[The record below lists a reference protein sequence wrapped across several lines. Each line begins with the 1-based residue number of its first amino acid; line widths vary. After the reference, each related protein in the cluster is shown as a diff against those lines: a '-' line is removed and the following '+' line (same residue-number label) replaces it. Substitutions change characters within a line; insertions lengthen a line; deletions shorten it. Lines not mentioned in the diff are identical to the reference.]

1 MILSKTMIGP
11 SHNISQ
17 LLKIKIRNSYH
28 GSSDVCSI
36 CIRNIKSR
44 LKNTKKRLIKISTEN
59 EQLVN
64 LNLRF
69 IYYCHRLLIPDLA
82 KLYFSQLF
90 IQSLMQLLKC
100 SHLGKYNYYINSFIQ
115 YYKTIDFVFLRLIVI
130 LYGMAQVNFAS
141 QCSITHHIHSMK
153 CKNCQTSLCR
163 TGIGQTLWMAPTD
176 MKVPSVFLIFLRKK
190 N

>member
-90 IQSLMQLLKC
+90 VLSLMQLLKC
-100 SHLGKYNYYINSFIQ
+100 SHLEKYNYYINSFIQ
-115 YYKTIDFVFLRLIVI
+115 YYKTIDFFFFFAINRHIVRHD
-130 LYGMAQVNFAS
+130 LGQFCFSVLHNTSHTLNEVQKLSNFTRS
-141 QCSITHHIHSMK
+141 NWDRSNTMDGS
-153 CKNCQTSLCR
+153 N
-163 TGIGQTLWMAPTD
+163 
-176 MKVPSVFLIFLRKK
+176 
-190 N
+190 